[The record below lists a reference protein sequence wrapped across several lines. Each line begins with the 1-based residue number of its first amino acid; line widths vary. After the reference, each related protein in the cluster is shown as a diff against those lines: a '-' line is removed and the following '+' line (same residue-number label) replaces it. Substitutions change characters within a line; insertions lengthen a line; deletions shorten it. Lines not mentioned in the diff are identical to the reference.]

1 MGAARATKM
10 VVRVRCAA
18 PVIVLPVSGRS
29 RGALVA
35 ELAHLHIDN
44 CFKLAGDP
52 GTASTMTDPASGE
65 CGQEVHGALEIA
77 IRALERDMCK

>member
-1 MGAARATKM
+1 M
-10 VVRVRCAA
+10 VVRVRCAT

-44 CFKLAGDP
+44 CFKLAGEP
-52 GTASTMTDPASGE
+52 GTASTVTDPASGE
-65 CGQEVHGALEIA
+65 C
-77 IRALERDMCK
+77 RP